1 MVRYVT
7 LRGYLGEIPP
17 SISFRPNYTSA
28 WRYAKQGFLRG
39 VTTPYPTLWDTAA
52 PKPSQHE
59 FSTSNRLKDVT
70 FRMEEFS
77 GADSCMGQS
86 SDDDD
91 SANSPESAHPMMI
104 NNPHVFGHL
113 ETGNRP
119 SDTFPHT
126 CVILNQNVNVLGG
139 KNADDKLE
147 KIIEMMISIK
157 FTGNASRKSGSLDH
171 SQQASEIIRY
181 STMEYNPNQT
191 RKSETAR
198 GS

>member
-7 LRGYLGEIPP
+7 LRIYLGEIPP
-17 SISFRPNYTSA
+17 SVSFRPNYTLE
-28 WRYAKQGFLRG
+28 WRYAKQGFLRS
-39 VTTPYPTLWDTAA
+39 VTTPDPALWDTTP
-52 PKPSQHE
+52 PKLSQHN
-59 FSTSNRLKDVT
+59 FSTLDQLDNVT
-70 FRMEEFS
+70 LQTEEFS
-77 GADSCMGQS
+77 GADSYMGQS
-86 SDDDD
+86 SDDND
-91 SANSPESAHPMMI
+91 SANSLESAHPMMI
-104 NNPHVFGHL
+104 DNLHIFGHF
-113 ETGNRP
+113 ETIDRP
-119 SDTFPHT
+119 SDTCPHT
-126 CVILNQNVNVLGG
+126 CVILNKNVTGLGG

-147 KIIEMMISIK
+147 KIIEMMISRK